1 MSNIVPFEHQRT
13 LAASLVDSKLFGL
26 KDEAQA
32 LALMALCEAEGMH
45 PAQAIRDYH
54 IVQGR
59 PAMKAD
65 AMLARFQRAGGAVH
79 WPCYTDDR
87 VVGVFSHPQGGSV
100 SVEWDMARAKRIGLA
115 GKDNWKNYPR
125 NMLRARCI
133 SEGVRAVYP
142 GIAVGIYTP
151 EELQDMTPA
160 QARDMGS
167 VELVT
172 PADPWTDELRASAKA
187 AASQGM
193 VAYTEWWKAR
203 DDAFRLA
210 AVKTTTHAEMKT
222 LAATPPAEQDA
233 A

>member
-1 MSNIVPFEHQRT
+1 MTNIVPFEHQRT
-13 LAASLVDSKLFGL
+13 LAASLVKSGLFGL

-65 AMLARFQRAGGAVH
+65 AMLARFQRAGGSVH
-79 WPCYTDDR
+79 WPQYTDEK

-100 SVEWDMARAKRIGLA
+100 SIEWSIERAKRAKLA
-115 GKDNWKNYPR
+115 NKDVWKHYPR

-151 EELQDMTPA
+151 EELQDMPA
-160 QARDMGS
+160 AHVRDMGG
-167 VELVT
+167 VEIVT
-172 PADPWTDELRASAKA
+172 PADPWTDDLRASATEAATQGMSAYTAWWKAQSDEFRTVAVKTATHADMKALAAGKA
-187 AASQGM
+187 AA
-193 VAYTEWWKAR
+193 
-203 DDAFRLA
+203 
-210 AVKTTTHAEMKT
+210 
-222 LAATPPAEQDA
+222 
-233 A
+233 

>member
-1 MSNIVPFEHQRT
+1 MNNIVPFEHQRT
-13 LAASLVDSKLFGL
+13 LAASLVKSGLFGL

-65 AMLARFQRAGGAVH
+65 AMLARFQRAGGSVH
-79 WPCYTDDR
+79 WPQYTDER

-100 SVEWDMARAKRIGLA
+100 SIEWSIERAKRANLA
-115 GKDNWKNYPR
+115 NKDVWKHYPR

-151 EELQDMTPA
+151 EELQDMPA
-160 QARDMGS
+160 HQVRDMGN
-167 VELVT
+167 VEVLPIV
-172 PADPWTDELRASAKA
+172 WTDELQASAA
-187 AASQGM
+187 EAASQGM
-193 VAYTEWWKAR
+193 SAYTAWWKAQS
-203 DDAFRLA
+203 DEFRTV
-210 AVKTTTHAEMKT
+210 AVKTATHADMKA
-222 LAATPPAEQDA
+222 LAAGKA
-233 A
+233 AA